1 MKMGTRVSQYV
12 HFIIY
17 QTASETRGGG
27 RERLGGACVEG
38 DAEAETQQNEKKRGE
53 VKMLGNVLGGGMERV
68 GVKRLTGLLREVAS
82 CWKGLS

>member
-27 RERLGGACVEG
+27 RGEGGAES
-38 DAEAETQQNEKKRGE
+38 
-53 VKMLGNVLGGGMERV
+53 ER
-68 GVKRLTGLLREVAS
+68 
-82 CWKGLS
+82 